1 MNREGMWQV
10 FLDTG
15 APEVYLLFNKLR
27 KMEEHDVFNSAGTGS
42 SGNNL
47 Q

>member
-1 MNREGMWQV
+1 MNPDGLWQV
-10 FLDTG
+10 FLETG

-27 KMEEHDVFNSAGTGS
+27 KMEEQDVFNGPGVS
-42 SGNNL
+42 SPRNNL